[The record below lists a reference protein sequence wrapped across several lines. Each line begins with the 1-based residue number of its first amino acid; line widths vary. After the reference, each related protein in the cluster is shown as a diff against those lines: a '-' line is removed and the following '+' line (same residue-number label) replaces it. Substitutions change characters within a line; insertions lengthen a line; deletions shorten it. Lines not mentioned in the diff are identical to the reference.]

1 MNKSPYAYDPGT
13 RRFTSSDEG
22 GGSAG
27 AGFFNGKDSVSLVLT
42 AVVSIVVGAASVWAI
57 THFCGRSQAEG
68 RRLARRSCNGS
79 VPARQMRYVLQDEMC
94 PACGGRGRWF
104 TYGCAQCGGRGR
116 VQWWHLVTT
125 SGD

>member
-22 GGSAG
+22 GGNAG
-27 AGFFNGKDSVSLVLT
+27 VGSFNGKDCVSLALT

-57 THFCGRSQAEG
+57 THFCGRSQAGEK
-68 RRLARRSCNGS
+68 RLVRLSCNGS
-79 VPARQMRYVLQDEMC
+79 APAREMRYVLQDEMC
-94 PACGGRGRWF
+94 PACGGRGRRF